1 MQQLRARGPMRSG
14 PLAALCDTDTTTLM
28 PCLSTALKFGAVVRS
43 GARGDFTWALGDGK
57 PAAPAAEPDDD
68 PLVREVTQRSVPA
81 AGQRLPDGILAAIRG
96 RRGKAW
102 TQPEELGAAA
112 PTPASVT
119 PAAEVASASIAV
131 LEVGNSTPATEESP
145 PVQELAKK
153 EGDAQDLLHTSASP
167 IASLEVPCIQLTT
180 LSFTVTPHQAERI
193 CAFVR
198 TMTEVR
204 P

>member
-1 MQQLRARGPMRSG
+1 
-14 PLAALCDTDTTTLM
+14 M

-43 GARGDFTWALGDGK
+43 GARGDFTWALGDGN

-81 AGQRLPDGILAAIRG
+81 AGQRLPHGIIAAIRE

-102 TQPEELGAAA
+102 TQPEEPEAAA
-112 PTPASVT
+112 PTPTKDT
-119 PAAEVASASIAV
+119 PAEEVASASIAV
-131 LEVGNSTPATEESP
+131 LEVVNSKPATEESP
-145 PVQELAKK
+145 PVLELVKQ
-153 EGDAQDLLHTSASP
+153 EGDTQDLLHASASQ
-167 IASLEVPCIQLTT
+167 IASREVSCIQLTT